1 MQQCYKIVEGIVIS
15 RKEDAKEIVSLA
27 ESLGYEIIKI
37 FIQKRNNIT
46 PYYIGKGKL
55 EEIKNFIEEND
66 IEIAFVNDEIKP
78 SQWYN
83 LENFL
88 KIKVYDRIRLILEV
102 FADRANRKE
111 AKLQVKLAKLRY
123 EKPFV
128 RELIHRLKE
137 KERPGFLAG
146 GEYLVADYYEMIKK
160 QMKKIKDEL
169 AKIRRERNLRRR
181 ERKEKGFY
189 LVSIAGYTNA
199 GKSSL
204 LKILTGEDVI
214 IEERL
219 FSTLSTTTSKIKN
232 FKKYK
237 PILLTDT
244 VGFIKDLPHWL
255 IDAFHSTLEEIELA
269 DVIIL
274 LIDGSDD
281 YEEMKIKVLTS
292 IEELNRMKNHPEVII
307 ALNKIDLI
315 GEKELKEKKNFI
327 EKLIGKECIEIS
339 VKRKINID
347 KLINRIYEILPEE
360 LIAEITLP
368 IENNVISWIYKNAEI
383 EELEINKEI
392 KMRIKCS
399 KRIAEIIEGKCK
411 KVGGKVVFN
420 GYERKN

>member
-1 MQQCYKIVEGIVIS
+1 MHVCYKIVRGIVIS
-15 RKEDAKEIVSLA
+15 KNNDVKEIIALA
-27 ESLGYEIIKI
+27 NSLGFEIVQT
-37 FIQKRNNIT
+37 FIQKRENTT
-46 PYYIGKGKL
+46 PYYIGTGKL
-55 EEIKNFIEEND
+55 KEIKNFVDENE
-66 IEIAFVNDEIKP
+66 IEIAFINDELKP

-83 LENFL
+83 LEDFL

-160 QMKKIKDEL
+160 QMKKIKEEL
-169 AKIRRERNLRRR
+169 TKIEMERKIRRKDRR
-181 ERKEKGFY
+181 EGGFY

-204 LKILTGEDVI
+204 LQLLTGENVLV
-214 IEERL
+214 EERL
-219 FSTLSTTTSKIKN
+219 FSTLSTTTSKIKD

-237 PILLTDT
+237 PVLLTDT

-269 DVIIL
+269 DVVIL
-274 LIDGSDD
+274 LIDASD
-281 YEEMKIKVLTS
+281 E
-292 IEELNRMKNHPEVII
+292 IEELKKKTITSIKELKKMEKHPETII

-315 GEKELKEKKNFI
+315 SKEELKEKKNVI
-327 EKLIGKECIEIS
+327 KEMTGKECIAIS
-339 VKRKINID
+339 VKNRENIGELIEKIYD
-347 KLINRIYEILPEE
+347 TLPSEVEMEIYIPNYNHE
-360 LIAEITLP
+360 LIA
-368 IENNVISWIYKNAEI
+368 WIYERADV
-383 EELEINKEI
+383 KEMESGKKI
-392 KMRIKCS
+392 KMKVRCS
-399 KRIAEIIEGKCK
+399 ERIAKMVEGKCK
-411 KVGGKVVFN
+411 KAGGEVKLN
-420 GYERKN
+420 GREN